1 MAKMSSYKNGKGFCL
16 LIIQPV
22 GPIRTPLSS
31 QLKILVRQPY
41 EYALIHTK
49 FADPFPGTARNKAFK
64 KKKAKTVL
72 AKE

>member
-1 MAKMSSYKNGKGFCL
+1 MAKMSSYKNGIGFCF
-16 LIIQPV
+16 IIQPV

-49 FADPFPGTARNKAFK
+49 LADPFPGTARNKAFK